1 MSKLVSSLLIVV
13 GVINFLPVFAVLSA
27 TNLEQAYSVE
37 FANNDLIIL
46 MRHRALLFGII
57 GGFILF
63 SVFAPSFQTPAMI
76 MAALSM
82 IGFLYLVWTVGGHN
96 DAISRIAVID
106 VAGIACLA
114 LAAVL
119 KLLAGGK

>member
-1 MSKLVSSLLIVV
+1 MSKLVSILLIVV

-37 FANNDLIIL
+37 LANNDLIIL

-63 SVFAPSFQTPAMI
+63 SVFAPSYQTPAMI
-76 MAALSM
+76 MAAVSM
-82 IGFLYLVWTVGGHN
+82 IGFLYLAWTVGGYN
-96 DAISRIAVID
+96 DAISQIAMID
-106 VAGIACLA
+106 SAGIVCLA
-114 LAAVL
+114 LAAIL
-119 KLLAGGK
+119 KFVAFGK

>member
-1 MSKLVSSLLIVV
+1 MSKLVSILLIVV

-37 FANNDLIIL
+37 LANNDLIIL

-63 SVFAPSFQTPAMI
+63 SVFAPSYQTPAMI
-76 MAALSM
+76 MAAVSM
-82 IGFLYLVWTVGGHN
+82 IGFLYLAWTVGGYN
-96 DAISRIAVID
+96 DAISQIAMID
-106 VAGIACLA
+106 SAGIVCLA
-114 LAAVL
+114 LAAIL
-119 KLLAGGK
+119 KFVAIGK

>member
-1 MSKLVSSLLIVV
+1 MSKLVSILLIVV

-37 FANNDLIIL
+37 LANNDLIIL

-63 SVFAPSFQTPAMI
+63 SVLAPSYQTPAMI
-76 MAALSM
+76 MAAVSM
-82 IGFLYLVWTVGGHN
+82 IGFLYLAWTVGGYN
-96 DAISRIAVID
+96 DAISQIAMID
-106 VAGIACLA
+106 SAGIVCLA
-114 LAAVL
+114 LAAIL
-119 KLLAGGK
+119 KFVAIGK

>member
-1 MSKLVSSLLIVV
+1 MSKLVSILLIVV

-37 FANNDLIIL
+37 LANNDLIIL

-63 SVFAPSFQTPAMI
+63 SVFAPSYQTPAMI
-76 MAALSM
+76 MAAVSM
-82 IGFLYLVWTVGGHN
+82 IGFLYLAWTVGGYK
-96 DAISRIAVID
+96 DAISQIAMID
-106 VAGIACLA
+106 SAGIVCLA
-114 LAAVL
+114 LAAIL
-119 KLLAGGK
+119 KFVAIGK